1 MGQRVAEISYRGA
14 VRILILGLLAAC
26 PAPPPPAIKKP
37 NNELIVG
44 EFARRP
50 PEGENAARFSNDGHY
65 RIALKKAALDQDP
78 PLAEGTYKLDA
89 DTLTFTA
96 EKGQCADSEATK
108 VGSYKVVISKV
119 GIRYQKLEDS
129 CEQRKLDGQTWWR
142 Q

>member
-1 MGQRVAEISYRGA
+1 MGYFRE
-14 VRILILGLLAAC
+14 VRLPLLALLALFAAC
-26 PAPPPPAIKKP
+26 PAPKPRSTFKKP

-50 PEGENAARFSNDGHY
+50 PEGENAARFTGDGAY
-65 RIALKKAALDQDP
+65 RIAQKTALLDQNP
-78 PLAEGTYKLDA
+78 PLAEGTYQLDG

-96 EKGQCADSEATK
+96 RKGQCADSDATK
-108 VGSYKVVISKV
+108 VGTYKVVISKV

>member
-1 MGQRVAEISYRGA
+1 
-14 VRILILGLLAAC
+14 VRILILALLAAC
-26 PAPPPPAIKKP
+26 PAPAPQPTFKKP

-50 PEGENAARFSNDGHY
+50 PEGENAVRFTNDGSY
-65 RIALKKAALDQDP
+65 RIALEKALLDQSP
-78 PLAEGTYKLDA
+78 PLAEGTYKLDG

-96 EKGQCADSEATK
+96 ARGQCADSDATK
-108 VGSYKVVISKV
+108 VGSYKVVLSKI

>member
-1 MGQRVAEISYRGA
+1 M
-14 VRILILGLLAAC
+14 RIPILALLAAC
-26 PAPPPPAIKKP
+26 PGPQAQPTFKKP

-50 PEGENAARFSNDGHY
+50 PEGENAARFAADGTY
-65 RIALKKAALDQDP
+65 RIAQKKALLDQNP
-78 PLAEGTYKLDA
+78 PLAEGRYQLDGDKLI
-89 DTLTFTA
+89 FTA
-96 EKGQCADSEATK
+96 DKGQCADSDATK
-108 VGSYKVVISKV
+108 IGTYKVVISKV